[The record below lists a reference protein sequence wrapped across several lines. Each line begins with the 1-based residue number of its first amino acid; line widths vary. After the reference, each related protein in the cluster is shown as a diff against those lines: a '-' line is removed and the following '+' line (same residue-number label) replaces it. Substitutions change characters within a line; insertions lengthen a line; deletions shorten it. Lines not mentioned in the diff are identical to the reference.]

1 MASDGRLLIMS
12 KRHNENWTLKNST
25 ESNLVE
31 RINFL
36 LSFLLPR
43 HQLTNNLNFHSWKI
57 FPMRKIFIF
66 SDAAVDDFAIVVI
79 VCVSYH
85 PTSTNETFSCYR
97 FAFISLS
104 LAFAPPSWWN
114 SFFLFIC
121 PQRTQQSSKV
131 VKCQWRGIFFYTRLQ
146 LPSCSFSFFFL
157 SQMPKFELLERIFR
171 INIKRHTCEMV
182 MNRMEDA
189 DCRVAMW

>member
-114 SFFLFIC
+114 SFFFLFV
-121 PQRTQQSSKV
+121 PSARSSQPKSWSV
-131 VKCQWRGIFFYTRLQ
+131 SGEEFSSILDSNFRRVHFHFFFLVKCQNLSSLSVFF
-146 LPSCSFSFFFL
+146 
-157 SQMPKFELLERIFR
+157 E
-171 INIKRHTCEMV
+171 
-182 MNRMEDA
+182 
-189 DCRVAMW
+189 